1 MDIARSGERR
11 NAMSENNEIKER
23 QKWFGTYQELTE
35 LAQEANI
42 TVVLELLTALRHSK
56 DDLEARDRLNQA
68 ITHILVY
75 RQWRQSLELEDMC
88 F

>member
-1 MDIARSGERR
+1 
-11 NAMSENNEIKER
+11 MSENNEIKER